1 MVSRKPRRPVTP
13 AGSRKQAPLS
23 LPDESARRADD
34 AVQRPAS
41 GSAGRQAATQAA
53 RGNVRVNSGKV
64 GVLPAETGTKT
75 APAAKPARPKLRK
88 KNTATSGATG
98 SGSVPE
104 EKVGPAPR
112 STTVVAF
119 PEPPGRKLR
128 RRIWIGAGAAAVL
141 VVALILVLVFSP
153 VLAIKT
159 ITVSGTDLTSEE
171 TVDEALAPL
180 KEQPLPQV
188 GDDDVRPLLEGLP
201 AVLDVTVEAR
211 PPSELAVEI
220 TERIPVA
227 VLETGKTFALIDAEG
242 KRIGSVKERKSA
254 ELPLIDESAAS
265 KDQEIFRTITAVL
278 SALPADVLA
287 ELEHASAKSIDS
299 VELQLAN
306 GQKVLW
312 GNDSQLELKAKVFE
326 ALLNAPEPDV
336 EVEVYD
342 VSTPT
347 MPVTR

>member
-23 LPDESARRADD
+23 PPEESASRKDE
-34 AVQRPAS
+34 AVQQPAS
-41 GSAGRQAATQAA
+41 GAAGRQAATQAD
-53 RGNVRVNSGKV
+53 RGIVRVNSGKV

-75 APAAKPARPKLRK
+75 PPAAKPVRPKGRK
-88 KNTATSGATG
+88 KNRATFGAAG
-98 SGSVPE
+98 SIPDK
-104 EKVGPAPR
+104 KVGPAPR

-128 RRIWIGAGAAAVL
+128 RRIWIGAAAAAVL

-159 ITVSGTDLTSEE
+159 ITVTGTDLTSEK

-265 KDQEIFRTITAVL
+265 QDQEIFRTITAVL
-278 SALPADVLA
+278 SALPADILA
-287 ELEHASAKSIDS
+287 QLEHASAKSIDS
-299 VELQLAN
+299 VELQLTN

-326 ALLNAPEPDV
+326 ALLNAPKPDV

>member
-1 MVSRKPRRPVTP
+1 MTP
-13 AGSRKQAPLS
+13 AGSRKQSPLHAPDG
-23 LPDESARRADD
+23 PGEQDDGRVQPRASD
-34 AVQRPAS
+34 
-41 GSAGRQAATQAA
+41 SAGPQHVPQAD

-64 GVLPAETGTKT
+64 GVLPAESGMKT
-75 APAAKPARPKLRK
+75 APAAKPARQKARK
-88 KNTATSGATG
+88 KIRAASGSTG
-98 SGSVPE
+98 SGSARHPKE
-104 EKVGPAPR
+104 GPAPR

-128 RRIWIGAGAAAVL
+128 RRIWIGAAAAAVL

-159 ITVSGTDLTSEE
+159 ITVTGTDLTSAK

-188 GDDDVRPLLEGLP
+188 GDDDVRPLLKGLP

-265 KDQEIFRTITAVL
+265 KDEEIFRTITAVL

-287 ELEHASAKSIDS
+287 QLEHASAKSIDS
-299 VELQLAN
+299 VELQLTN

-326 ALLNAPEPDV
+326 ALLNAPEPEV

>member
-23 LPDESARRADD
+23 SPDESAGRDD
-34 AVQRPAS
+34 EAVRRPAS
-41 GSAGRQAATQAA
+41 GSTGRQAATQADRA
-53 RGNVRVNSGKV
+53 NVRVNSGKV
-64 GVLPAETGTKT
+64 GVLPADTGTKI
-75 APAAKPARPKLRK
+75 APVAKPVRPKVRK
-88 KNTATSGATG
+88 KNRAPSGAPG
-98 SGSVPE
+98 SIPD

-128 RRIWIGAGAAAVL
+128 RRIWIGVATAAVL

-159 ITVSGTDLTSEE
+159 ITVTGTDLTSEK

-265 KDQEIFRTITAVL
+265 KDQEIFQTITAVL
-278 SALPADVLA
+278 SALPADILA
-287 ELEHASAKSIDS
+287 QLEHASAKSIDS
-299 VELQLAN
+299 VELQLTN

-326 ALLNAPEPDV
+326 ALLNAPEPEV

>member
-13 AGSRKQAPLS
+13 AGSRKEAPLS
-23 LPDESARRADD
+23 HPVESVRREDEAL
-34 AVQRPAS
+34 QRPVS
-41 GSAGRQAATQAA
+41 GAAERHAATQIA

-64 GVLPAETGTKT
+64 GVLPAETGTKA
-75 APAAKPARPKLRK
+75 APAAKAALPKGRK
-88 KNTATSGATG
+88 KSRATSGAAG

-104 EKVGPAPR
+104 PKDGPAR

-128 RRIWIGAGAAAVL
+128 RRIWIGAAAAAVM

-159 ITVSGTDLTSEE
+159 ITVTGTDLTSKK

-265 KDQEIFRTITAVL
+265 KDQDIFRTITAVL

-287 ELEHASAKSIDS
+287 QLEHASAKSIDS
-299 VELQLAN
+299 VELQLTN

-326 ALLNAPEPDV
+326 ALLNAPEPEV

-347 MPVTR
+347 MPVTH

>member
-1 MVSRKPRRPVTP
+1 MVSRKPRRPATP
-13 AGSRKQAPLS
+13 AGSRKQVPLS
-23 LPDESARRADD
+23 PPDESGGRDD
-34 AVQRPAS
+34 EAVRRPAA
-41 GSAGRQAATQAA
+41 GSAGRQAASQAD

-64 GVLPAETGTKT
+64 GVLPADTGTKT
-75 APAAKPARPKLRK
+75 APAAKPARPKVRK
-88 KNTATSGATG
+88 KNRAMSGATG
-98 SGSVPE
+98 SIPD
-104 EKVGPAPR
+104 EKDGPTPR

-128 RRIWIGAGAAAVL
+128 RRIWIGVATAAVL

-159 ITVSGTDLTSEE
+159 ITVTGTDLTPEK

-278 SALPADVLA
+278 SALPADILA
-287 ELEHASAKSIDS
+287 QLEHASAKSIDS
-299 VELQLAN
+299 VELQLTN

-326 ALLNAPEPDV
+326 ALLNAPEPEV